1 VESTTVESIFSDVI
15 ICGNVNC
22 VYSFHSFLA
31 SCPSRLISNWK
42 NYLQNRFGQRIH
54 RGTIL
59 WNLRKCNLW
68 SLWGSK
74 RLPICTFS
82 YWKRFEEKENLHPDK
97 VKDLLVVLHSA
108 ILEVVDLLV
117 KECVKPEKEQIHN
130 MSRSHNIFIH
140 GVKYKTT
147 NYIKC
152 LSAWMPFLG
161 VSLGQVGV
169 IYMLLKA
176 TQAVSWISLEYKS
189 LKQAIKNSLLRL
201 LDTLE
206 QHGKLPSIRGKDYF
220 HCHFCNGAPG
230 AIPLISLAMRIY
242 PEL

>member
-1 VESTTVESIFSDVI
+1 
-15 ICGNVNC
+15 
-22 VYSFHSFLA
+22 
-31 SCPSRLISNWK
+31 
-42 NYLQNRFGQRIH
+42 
-54 RGTIL
+54 
-59 WNLRKCNLW
+59 
-68 SLWGSK
+68 
-74 RLPICTFS
+74 
-82 YWKRFEEKENLHPDK
+82 

-176 TQAVSWISLEYKS
+176 TQAVS
-189 LKQAIKNSLLRL
+189 
-201 LDTLE
+201 
-206 QHGKLPSIRGKDYF
+206 
-220 HCHFCNGAPG
+220 
-230 AIPLISLAMRIY
+230 
-242 PEL
+242 